1 MAEGT
6 DKVELLWDAVLAN
19 LAADHHVTPQLLGFA
34 ENATPKGVLGDTLYL
49 EVREELTRKK
59 LELNLRISILD
70 ALAKLHTDEVTNFA
84 VVVNPDAVV
93 THVAVRDQPE
103 VVSDSVPVRPTPS
116 LPTAAPP
123 RLNPKYTF
131 DSFVVGPSNRLAHA
145 AAFAVAEA
153 PAMAYNPLFIYG
165 SSGLGKTHLLHAIGH
180 YAINLSPGI
189 RVRYVSSEEFTNDFI
204 NAIRTNEQAAF
215 MARYRDVDILL
226 VDDIQFLQRAQ
237 ETQEAFFHTFNT
249 LYEHNKQV
257 VVTSDVAPRQLVRFE
272 ERMTSR
278 FEWGL
283 TTDVQAPDLAT
294 RIAILRT
301 KAQSDRLDIP
311 GEVLE
316 FIGSRISNNVRELEG
331 TLLKITAYASLT
343 KQPITLELAQTALK
357 DVIPLTDGSHIAPQE
372 ILSTVAQYYGVT
384 VDDLRGSSRA
394 QQYAIARHVAM
405 YLCRELTD
413 LSLPKIASIFGNRDH
428 STVLYANKKIT
439 SLMSESVS
447 LYNEVTELSAQLKN
461 TQQ

>member
-1 MAEGT
+1 MT
-6 DKVELLWDAVLAN
+6 DGVDTVEQLWQTVLSR
-19 LAADHHVTPQLLGFA
+19 LSADHHVTPQLLGFA

-59 LELNLRISILD
+59 LELNLRISILN
-70 ALAKLHTDEVTNFA
+70 ALATIHTDEISNFA
-84 VVVNPDAVV
+84 VVVNPDIVV
-93 THVAVRDQPE
+93 ETTVATPTETEELPTPRPP
-103 VVSDSVPVRPTPS
+103 VPVVVAS
-116 LPTAAPP
+116 SGP

-180 YAINLSPGI
+180 YALNLSPGI
-189 RVRYVSSEEFTNDFI
+189 RIRYVSSEEFTNDFI
-204 NAIRTNEQAAF
+204 NAIRSNDQAAF

-257 VVTSDVAPRQLVRFE
+257 VVTSDVAPRKLVRFE

-311 GEVLE
+311 SEVLE

-343 KQPITLELAQTALK
+343 KQTITLELAQTALK
-357 DVIPLTDGSHIAPQE
+357 DLIPLNDGSHIAPSE
-372 ILSTVAQYYGVT
+372 ILSTVAIYYGVT

-394 QQYAIARHVAM
+394 QQFAIARHVAM

-447 LYNEVTELSAQLKN
+447 VYNEVTELGTKLKN
-461 TQQ
+461 SQQ

>member
-1 MAEGT
+1 MSEIGEAV
-6 DKVELLWDAVLAN
+6 DLLWDAVLSK
-19 LAADHHVTPQLLGFA
+19 LSADHHVTPQLLGFA

-59 LELNLRISILD
+59 LELNLRISILN
-70 ALAKLHTDEVTNFA
+70 ALATLHTDEVSNFA
-84 VVVNPDAVV
+84 VVVNPDAIV
-93 THVAVRDQPE
+93 DPSPE
-103 VVSDSVPVRPTPS
+103 TPEADDSPAPRATVSTPS
-116 LPTAAPP
+116 STPP

-131 DSFVVGPSNRLAHA
+131 DSFVVGPSNRLSHA

-180 YAINLSPGI
+180 YALNLAPGI
-189 RVRYVSSEEFTNDFI
+189 RIRYVSSEEFTNDFI
-204 NAIRTNEQAAF
+204 NAIRSNEQGAF

-311 GEVLE
+311 SDVLE

-331 TLLKITAYASLT
+331 TLLKVTAYASLT
-343 KQPITLELAQTALK
+343 KQPITLNLVQTALK
-357 DVIPLTDGSHIAPQE
+357 DVIPLGDGSHIAPNE
-372 ILSTVAQYYGVT
+372 ILNSVARYYGVT
-384 VDDLRGSSRA
+384 ADDLRGSSRA
-394 QQYAIARHVAM
+394 QQFAIARHVAM

-447 LYNEVTELSAQLKN
+447 VYNEVTELSAQLKN
-461 TQQ
+461 SQQ

>member
-1 MAEGT
+1 MT
-6 DKVELLWDAVLAN
+6 DDMDPVVSLWRSILSR
-19 LAADHHVTPQLLGFA
+19 LETDHHVTPQLLGFA

-49 EVREELTRKK
+49 EVKEELTRKK
-59 LELNLRISILD
+59 LELNLRISILN
-70 ALAKLHTDEVTNFA
+70 ALATIDDTDVSNFA
-84 VVVNPDAVV
+84 VVVNPEAVMPPV
-93 THVAVRDQPE
+93 LHAPDPERVVHVVATPQPA
-103 VVSDSVPVRPTPS
+103 PV
-116 LPTAAPP
+116 APQ
-123 RLNPKYTF
+123 LNPKYTF
-131 DSFVVGPSNRLAHA
+131 DTFVVGPSNRLAHA

-180 YAINLSPGI
+180 YAISLSPGI

-311 GEVLE
+311 GDVLE
-316 FIGSRISNNVRELEG
+316 YIGSRVSNNVRELEG
-331 TLLKITAYASLT
+331 TLLKVTAYASLN
-343 KQPITLELAQTALK
+343 KEPITLDLVKTALK
-357 DVIPLTDGSHIAPQE
+357 DVIPLSDGNHIAPAE
-372 ILSTVAQYYGVT
+372 ILSTVARYYGVT
-384 VDDLRGSSRA
+384 VDDLRGTSRT
-394 QQYAIARHVAM
+394 QQLALARHIAM

-428 STVLYANKKIT
+428 STVLYANKKINA
-439 SLMSESVS
+439 LMSESVTV
-447 LYNEVTELSAQLKN
+447 YNEVNELSGQLKHA
-461 TQQ
+461 QR

>member
-1 MAEGT
+1 MPENADT
-6 DKVELLWDAVLAN
+6 VDLLWDAVLSK
-19 LAADHHVTPQLLGFA
+19 LSADHHVTPQLLGFA

-59 LELNLRISILD
+59 LELNLRISILN
-70 ALAKLHTDEVTNFA
+70 ALAMLHTDEVANFA
-84 VVVNPDAVV
+84 VVVNPDAIIDA
-93 THVAVRDQPE
+93 TPNEQPE
-103 VVSDSVPVRPTPS
+103 ADDAPAPRAAISVQSST
-116 LPTAAPP
+116 PP

-180 YAINLSPGI
+180 YALHLSPGI
-189 RVRYVSSEEFTNDFI
+189 RIRYVSSEEFTNDFI
-204 NAIRTNEQAAF
+204 NAIRSNEQASF

-257 VVTSDVAPRQLVRFE
+257 VVTSDVAPRKLVRFE

-301 KAQSDRLDIP
+301 KAQSDRLNIP
-311 GEVLE
+311 SEVLE

-331 TLLKITAYASLT
+331 TLLKITAYGSLT
-343 KQPITLELAQTALK
+343 KQPITLDLAQTALK
-357 DVIPLTDGSHIAPQE
+357 DLIPLNDGSHIAPSE
-372 ILSTVAQYYGVT
+372 ILSTVAKYYSVT

-394 QQYAIARHVAM
+394 QQFAIARHVAM

-439 SLMSESVS
+439 TLMSESVS
-447 LYNEVTELSAQLKN
+447 VYNEVTELSAQLKN
-461 TQQ
+461 SQQ

>member
-1 MAEGT
+1 MTEAVEAVNVLWNSVLEILSN
-6 DKVELLWDAVLAN
+6 DK
-19 LAADHHVTPQLLGFA
+19 HVTPQLLGFA
-34 ENATPKGVLGDTLYL
+34 ENATPKGVLGETLYL

-59 LELNLRISILD
+59 LELNLRVSILN
-70 ALAKLHTDEVTNFA
+70 ALTSLGASSVSNFA
-84 VVVNPDAVV
+84 VVVNPDAVIQ
-93 THVAVRDQPE
+93 AAPE
-103 VVSDSVPVRPTPS
+103 PPEEHRTEKTTPAPVLIPPPS
-116 LPTAAPP
+116 SAPP

-131 DSFVVGPSNRLAHA
+131 DRFVVGPSNRLSHA

-180 YAINLSPGI
+180 YALNLSPGI
-189 RVRYVSSEEFTNDFI
+189 RIRYVSSEEFTNDFI
-204 NAIRTNEQAAF
+204 NAIRSNEQSAF

-301 KAQSDRLDIP
+301 KAQSDQLDIP
-311 GEVLE
+311 SEVLE
-316 FIGSRISNNVRELEG
+316 LIGSRISNNVRELEG
-331 TLLKITAYASLT
+331 TLLKIAAYASLT
-343 KQPITLELAQTALK
+343 KKPITLELAQTALK
-357 DVIPLTDGSHIAPQE
+357 DLIPLNDGTHIAPSE
-372 ILSTVAQYYGVT
+372 IISTVARYYGVT

-394 QQYAIARHVAM
+394 QQFATARHVAM

-428 STVLYANKKIT
+428 STVLYANKKIAT
-439 SLMSESVS
+439 LMSESVS
-447 LYNEVTELSAQLKN
+447 LYNEVTELSTKLKN
-461 TQQ
+461 GQH